1 MHHPRVHMLRSLED
15 AQQIDQALGH
25 SKSRVLVIGGGFI
38 GCQLASTCRTGGL
51 GVSAASR
58 ELIAACTEVEPGNGP
73 AGRNR

>member
-1 MHHPRVHMLRSLED
+1 MHALRSLED

-58 ELIAACTEVEPGNGP
+58 QLIAACTEVEPGNGP